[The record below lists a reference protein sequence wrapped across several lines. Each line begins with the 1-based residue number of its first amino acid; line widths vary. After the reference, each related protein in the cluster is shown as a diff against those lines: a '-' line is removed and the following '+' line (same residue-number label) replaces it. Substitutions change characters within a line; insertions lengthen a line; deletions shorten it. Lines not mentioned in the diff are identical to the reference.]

1 VTNATA
7 DVTHYG
13 PSFSLTLHWTPK
25 KGISGRRHAVT
36 SRRLTLFGIAIA
48 AVFAVARIEA
58 QQPQELPADKLEIS
72 AFAVNMSNIATG
84 ANAVV
89 AITVNQWST
98 EAERDRLIE
107 TMLTKGSDALLRELQ
122 KAPVKGR
129 FRIPGQRPPDPHH
142 LALGLDIRYARQTP
156 LPEGGRRIV
165 LAMDRYIGIREARDQ
180 PRSIDYP
187 FTLIEIRTDKDGK
200 GQGKMSVATKISF
213 DKKKKVIEL
222 ENYSSEPVRLNNVEV
237 KVKT

>member
-1 VTNATA
+1 
-7 DVTHYG
+7 
-13 PSFSLTLHWTPK
+13 
-25 KGISGRRHAVT
+25 VT
-36 SRRLTLFGIAIA
+36 SRRLTLFGVAIA
-48 AVFAVARIEA
+48 AVFAATRAAA
-58 QQPQELPADKLEIS
+58 QQPQQQLPADKLEIS

-98 EAERDRLIE
+98 EEERARLID
-107 TMLTKGSDALLRELQ
+107 TMLTKGSDALLKALQ

-129 FRIPGQRPPDPHH
+129 FRIPGQRQPDPHH

-156 LPEGGRRIV
+156 LPEGGRRII
-165 LAMDRYIGIREARDQ
+165 LAMDRYIGMSEARNQ

-187 FTLIEIRTDKDGK
+187 FTLFEIRVNKDGK
-200 GQGKMSVATKISF
+200 GEGKWSIATKISF
-213 DKKKKVIEL
+213 DKKKNAIEL

-237 KVKT
+237 KVKS